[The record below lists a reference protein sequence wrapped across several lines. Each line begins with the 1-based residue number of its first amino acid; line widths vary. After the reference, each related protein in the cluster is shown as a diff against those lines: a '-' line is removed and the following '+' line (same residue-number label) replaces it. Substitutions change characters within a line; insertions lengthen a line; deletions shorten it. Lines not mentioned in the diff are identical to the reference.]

1 MSWERV
7 NGGMEIRLS
16 YTSGVKKMMRVYD
29 LYIIHIKTEKH
40 PLQPCL

>member
-16 YTSGVKKMMRVYD
+16 YMSGVKKMMRVYN
-29 LYIIHIKTEKH
+29 LYMIHIKRERH
-40 PLQPCL
+40 SSQPCL